1 MLVRNLSEKEG
12 IGKLRNH
19 WEKKMHKIVSAI
31 EDDSVTY
38 KIVLKNVMKPKDQI
52 VHRSMLLNCD
62 DLLDHFNL
70 KLGET
75 IKNTKATNDKVGNSH
90 DNSSNKEL
98 TTQ

>member
-1 MLVRNLSEKEG
+1 M
-12 IGKLRNH
+12 
-19 WEKKMHKIVSAI
+19 
-31 EDDSVTY
+31 
-38 KIVLKNVMKPKDQI
+38 
-52 VHRSMLLNCD
+52 NCD
-62 DLLDHFNL
+62 GLLDHFNL